1 MRPIKI
7 YALAKA
13 VTKFPQHACFAESA
27 RAIFNFF
34 FKQMTALMASINFSH
49 AQFLKRISPAE

>member
-13 VTKFPQHACFAESA
+13 VTKFPQHAFFAESA
-27 RAIFNFF
+27 RAIFHFF
-34 FKQMTALMASINFSH
+34 FQTNDCADGIN
-49 AQFLKRISPAE
+49 